1 MKKNI
6 YRCVFLE
13 KDDIIT
19 WKLNESEE
27 KFLNYLISINIFP
40 KDKWIIEKVE
50 EEKNSRVERK
60 NRSWRHWRYNKT
72 TKKKLKGYKIL
83 NATKKKKKRK

>member
-1 MKKNI
+1 MKKTI
-6 YRCVFLE
+6 YRCIFLE

-40 KDKWIIEKVE
+40 KDKCIIEKVE

-60 NRSWRHWRYNKT
+60 NRS
-72 TKKKLKGYKIL
+72 
-83 NATKKKKKRK
+83 

>member
-6 YRCVFLE
+6 YRCIFLE

-27 KFLNYLISINIFP
+27 KFLNYLISNG
-40 KDKWIIEKVE
+40 D
-50 EEKNSRVERK
+50 
-60 NRSWRHWRYNKT
+60 T
-72 TKKKLKGYKIL
+72 TYLTKIDDEGKYAIMPTL
-83 NATKKKKKRK
+83 